1 MVDFVSYAINDAA
14 AELSK
19 SQAGSSDQV
28 SASPPVAELKQPKW
42 KVGDK
47 CMAMWS
53 DDQNHYE
60 ATIEE
65 ILNDGTCTVTF
76 EAYGNT
82 DVTEVL
88 SLFLIYQF

>member
-1 MVDFVSYAINDAA
+1 MRFVLIRNVMIVNSF
-14 AELSK
+14 S
-19 SQAGSSDQV
+19 
-28 SASPPVAELKQPKW
+28 
-42 KVGDK
+42 
-47 CMAMWS
+47 
-53 DDQNHYE
+53 HYE